1 MGDSSFRAKESDFQL
16 PKVETTDHVEVDE
29 HLVLRPEYV
38 DDSIDEILGPTRKPT
53 VKGGDEGPALWV
65 RMPNPPRPTADVLW
79 HYTDGGG
86 AIGVMESNQLWA
98 TALTSLNDTEEF
110 AFAQPILKNLLD
122 RALSSRHLAPE
133 QKAFMENCVEL
144 AIASSSFNPLYVCCA
159 SEQEDSLAQWRAYG
173 EAGYAI
179 GIANTPDLYGVVVDS
194 PERPRRVALRGP
206 WPSWSKVVYDEPG
219 QTELLAQG
227 LSFCA
232 QITPDP
238 RREELIPGMTAHQG
252 GAVLAGLLCY
262 CKHPAFSVE
271 EEVRLVAIT
280 PLNSNA
286 VRHRPSRYGV
296 APYVRLAMP
305 ADRPVGEPAWWTVAE
320 HQPLPVRKVLVGP
333 GPAAES
339 AHVGMKS
346 LVLGSGHLVDVVLS
360 NAPYR

>member
-1 MGDSSFRAKESDFQL
+1 MSESNSPEHESDFQL

-29 HLVLRPEYV
+29 HLVMRPEYV

-53 VKGGDEGPALWV
+53 AREGDEAPAVWV
-65 RMPNPPRPTADVLW
+65 RLPSPPRPTADVLW
-79 HYTDGGG
+79 HYTDAGG
-86 AIGVMESNQLWA
+86 AIGLMQSNQLWA

-110 AFAQPILKNLLD
+110 AFAQPILKNVLE
-122 RALSSRHLAPE
+122 RALSSRHLVRE
-133 QKAFMENCVEL
+133 QKDFMENCVEL
-144 AIASSSFNPLYVCCA
+144 AIASSSYNPLYVCCA

-173 EAGYAI
+173 DAGYAV
-179 GIANTPDLYGVVVDS
+179 GIANTTDVYGVVVDGT
-194 PERPRRVALRGP
+194 ERPRRLALRGP
-206 WPSWSKVVYDEPG
+206 WPSWSKVIYDEPG

-252 GAVLAGLLCY
+252 GAVLAGLLCH
-262 CKHPAFSVE
+262 CKHPAFAVE
-271 EEVRLVAIT
+271 QEVRLVAIT
-280 PLNSNA
+280 PLDSSA

-305 ADRPVGEPAWWTVAE
+305 PERPVGEPAWWTVSDHE
-320 HQPLPVRKVLVGP
+320 PLPVKKVLVGP

-339 AHVGMKS
+339 AQVGMRS
-346 LVLGSGHLVDVVLS
+346 LLVRSGHIVDVGLS